1 METIKINDIEYV
13 KLSDVDTPQK
23 AVSIDWLPYVVVR
36 TYSAWVHAWY
46 LQSQSKDKTSC
57 VLLNSRRLW
66 YRDWAFTLSAV
77 AKEWVRKPENCKFS
91 CVVDEI
97 ELVGCIEYIKA
108 TEKSFISI
116 TNVQEWK
123 Q

>member
-13 KLSDVDTPQK
+13 KLSDVNTDQK
-23 AVSIDWLPYVVVR
+23 AVSTDWLPYVVVR

-57 VLLNSRRLW
+57 VLLNSRRLR
-66 YRDWAFTLSAV
+66 YREWAFTLSAI
-77 AKEWVRKPENCKFS
+77 AKDWLSKPKSCKFS
-91 CVVDEI
+91 WEIDEI
-97 ELVGCIEYIKA
+97 ELVGCIEYIKTTQKA
-108 TEKSFISI
+108 FTSI
-116 TNVQEWK
+116 TTVPEWK

>member
-13 KLSDVDTPQK
+13 KLSDVGTSQK

-77 AKEWVRKPENCKFS
+77 AKEWVSKPENCKFS

-123 Q
+123 K

>member
-13 KLSDVDTPQK
+13 KLSDVNTDQK
-23 AVSIDWLPYVVVR
+23 AVSTDWLPYVVVR

-57 VLLNSRRLW
+57 ILLNSRRLW
-66 YRDWAFTLSAV
+66 YRDWAFTLSAI
-77 AKEWVRKPENCKFS
+77 AKDWLSKPKSCKFS
-91 CVVDEI
+91 CEIDEI
-97 ELVGCIEYIKA
+97 ELVGCIEYIKTTQKA
-108 TEKSFISI
+108 FTSI
-116 TNVQEWK
+116 TTVPVWQ

>member
-13 KLSDVDTPQK
+13 KLSDVNTSQK
-23 AVSIDWLPYVVVR
+23 AVSTDGLPYVVVR

-57 VLLNSRRLW
+57 ILLNSRRLR
-66 YRDWAFTLSAV
+66 YREWAFTLSAI
-77 AKEWVRKPENCKFS
+77 AKDWLEKPQSCKFS
-91 CVVDEI
+91 CEVDEI
-97 ELVGCIEYIKA
+97 ELVGCIEYIKTTKKA
-108 TEKSFISI
+108 FTLI
-116 TNVQEWK
+116 TTVPVWQ

>member
-13 KLSDVDTPQK
+13 KLSDVKTDQK
-23 AVSIDWLPYVVVR
+23 AVSTDWLPYVVVR

-66 YRDWAFTLSAV
+66 YREWAFTLSAI
-77 AKEWVRKPENCKFS
+77 AKDWLSKPKSCKFS
-91 CVVDEI
+91 CEIDEI
-97 ELVGCIEYIKA
+97 ELVWCIEYIKTTQKA
-108 TEKSFISI
+108 FTSI
-116 TNVQEWK
+116 TTVPVWQ